1 MGHRPFCA
9 VSPSRLQASGA
20 TSCCQAFAPM
30 LLVKIVYSCTPHQV
44 RLLGSHMVTA
54 RALESGR
61 AVGAGTA
68 EGSSD
73 EFSEDPFGGSN
84 GYLQASL

>member
-1 MGHRPFCA
+1 
-9 VSPSRLQASGA
+9 
-20 TSCCQAFAPM
+20 
-30 LLVKIVYSCTPHQV
+30 
-44 RLLGSHMVTA
+44 MVTA

-84 GYLQASL
+84 GYLQASLQETTSPNLPPPPEQA